1 MSNLS
6 HSGFVY
12 LIECGGVYK
21 VGCTKNINK
30 RIRSHQSGLPLPVK
44 MVASFPSVDH
54 RKDESRIHE
63 FLAEH
68 KVQGKK
74 EWFHI
79 PECWL
84 KRMDEWFFPEC
95 IEKTQEQQEEEQ
107 YKQHIRFCST
117 VLQMPSLAQ
126 KMANLSDED
135 FQTLFEVCRRDYAFY
150 LALIEDGAM
159 KPII

>member
-1 MSNLS
+1 MTNLS

-21 VGCTKNINK
+21 VGCTTNIDR
-30 RIRSHQSGLPLPVK
+30 RIRSHQSGLPFPVK
-44 MVASFPSVDH
+44 LVAYFSSFDH
-54 RKDESRIHE
+54 PKDETRIHG
-63 FLAEH
+63 FLAKY

-74 EWFHI
+74 EWFDI

-107 YKQHIRFCST
+107 YKQHIRYCST

-126 KMANLSDED
+126 KVAKLSDED
-135 FQTLFEVCRRDYAFY
+135 FQTLFDVCRRDYAFY
-150 LALIEDGAM
+150 MALVEDGAID
-159 KPII
+159 PIL